1 MWPVTPRHGQAET
14 AEQLAELLARGSRV
28 LFSAPTGWGKTH
40 CVLAALLSAKA
51 IPAVWMVRSLVLG
64 DRVAEDAA
72 LWGLRVFVAAGRE
85 KTCPLSEEKGDSV
98 HDFCRYF
105 RYKCPY
111 ARLPPSLPP
120 ATSWRELVLKGREE
134 GWCPYFAQDLVS
146 DAAIIVQNYFRR
158 TRPAKAFIIDEA
170 HNLLIPEEREI
181 PISRLAEA
189 IAASRERGASERL
202 LRHLSSAL
210 HYILVKDGDLDLRLF
225 LQESDIDEIKHLHF
239 TALEEGDRRIKPLM
253 DLVRAAALYV
263 EGERIYLYNPPL
275 RLPFRPIV
283 FVSATLPKEVARFLQ
298 VDVEIRIPWTTK
310 PKATIIGDVTTKFEE
325 YDTEMASRY
334 KELIIEI
341 AKRYRR
347 VVLFVASERVAR
359 DLQAWTQYRECI
371 PPPDWEGVLML
382 RARGRFAEGVNLDAD
397 AVVIAGAPFL
407 PPSVSSRLAARARAL
422 GHADPLRAAID
433 TPMLVATLQ
442 CIGRAW
448 RTPERAPYVYLA
460 DWRYEKY
467 VSTLS
472 DYLDLR

>member
-1 MWPVTPRHGQAET
+1 
-14 AEQLAELLARGSRV
+14 
-28 LFSAPTGWGKTH
+28 
-40 CVLAALLSAKA
+40 
-51 IPAVWMVRSLVLG
+51 MVRSLVLG

-85 KTCPLSEEKGDSV
+85 KTCPLSEEKGDAV

-170 HNLLIPEEREI
+170 HNLLIPEEKEI

-225 LQESDIDEIKHLHF
+225 LQESDIDEIRRLHF

-263 EGERIYLYNPPL
+263 EGERIYLYKPPL
-275 RLPFRPIV
+275 LHPYRPAV
-283 FVSATLPKEVARFLQ
+283 FVSATLPPEASAFLQ
-298 VDVEIRIPWTTK
+298 TDVEIRIPWTTK
-310 PKATIIGDVTTKFEE
+310 PKAVIAEDVTTRYEE
-325 YDTEMASRY
+325 YDGRMAARY
-334 KELIIEI
+334 KKLLVEVGR
-341 AKRYRR
+341 RYRR
-347 VVLFVASERVAR
+347 VLVFAASERVAR
-359 DLQAWTQYRECI
+359 DLRAWVQYEESV
-371 PPPDWEGVLML
+371 PPSDWEGILLL

-407 PPSVSSRLAARARAL
+407 PPSVSSRLARAYKSL

-448 RTPERAPYVYLA
+448 RTPERAPYVFLA